1 MTFHPRDASALE
13 TLLGDGRRLLGDRL
27 LAMALYGEAATEA
40 YRPRKSLLET
50 VLLVERVLPTDLRLL
65 RDQMDAWYRHR
76 LATPLL
82 VDPDYLRSS
91 RDVFPLE
98 LLELR
103 DRHRLLHG
111 ASDPFAALPPPNPTY
126 LRLELEEQVKGKLLH
141 LRETYVALGVSG
153 RGLDTLLA
161 TTRGPF
167 DVILRGLLYL
177 ADRPRPARLADVVEA
192 VAAAYGLR
200 LPAFALLERW
210 HLGDESLTR
219 NGLEETFAGV
229 HDELSALA
237 ERIDRR

>member
-1 MTFHPRDASALE
+1 
-13 TLLGDGRRLLGDRL
+13 
-27 LAMALYGEAATEA
+27 
-40 YRPRKSLLET
+40 
-50 VLLVERVLPTDLRLL
+50 
-65 RDQMDAWYRHR
+65 MDAWYRHR